1 MKFSRLVASAAAVAA
16 VAGCATNSTE
26 SKPVPDSALVAPHFK
41 AWDGKTSSL
50 MFANEEPLRFSSSV
64 PDADKLFAVFGMPS
78 LSTVKAN
85 GIRNPYLRQATKEQ
99 VLGAIHPATSPKAG
113 YNDDGSLIAYNL
125 IGGGI
130 GAAGTAITVLG
141 DATFDPRTKLGFAYC
156 FGKITETV
164 DLNDAV
170 QKCGEKV
177 TGMVNG
183 LFQPTTRVLNIG
195 FGQVRAGIIRSGPV
209 SKVGEIFIGTG
220 AYATDG
226 YAPQDRGGYPAR
238 IVAIPIQQKLA
249 SGVGKMIGAE
259 LGEIGPV
266 EWAELLKQQLPKD
279 MAFYLPN
286 GDQPVAAY

>member
-1 MKFSRLVASAAAVAA
+1 MKIVRLVALAAAVAA
-16 VAGCATNSTE
+16 VTGCASNGTG
-26 SKPVPDSALVAPHFK
+26 SKPVPDSELVAPHFK
-41 AWDGKTSSL
+41 AWDGKSSSL
-50 MFANEEPLRFSSSV
+50 MYANEEPLRFSSNVSA
-64 PDADKLFAVFGMPS
+64 ADKLFAVFGMPS

-99 VLGAIHPATSPKAG
+99 VLDAIRPATSPKAG
-113 YNDDGSLIAYNL
+113 YNNDGSILAYGL

-156 FGKITETV
+156 FGKRSETV

-177 TGMVNG
+177 TSMVNS
-183 LFQPTTRVLNIG
+183 LFRPTTRVLKIG
-195 FGQVRAGIIRSGPV
+195 FGQVRAGIVQSEAV
-209 SKVGEIFIGTG
+209 SKVGEIFIGTE

-238 IVAIPIQQKLA
+238 IVAIPIEQKLA
-249 SGVGKMIGAE
+249 GSVGKMIGTE

-286 GDQPVAAY
+286 GDQPVAVY